1 MWLNRNNIC
10 IYKETPTMRFFL
22 TCVECNTHI
31 YCGRHSRNLFSKSK
45 KFSRSNLFFSSSI
58 DELYNIVSLPF
69 SLDGCRRIFSFFIHS
84 LCEMRQQNSV
94 LFFRFFFI
102 FSIYLLQLWPQV
114 SFSSTIVMLI
124 DASTVDKGGKKIKE
138 KIKEKKKL
146 VFYF

>member
-94 LFFRFFFI
+94 LFFRFFFY
-102 FSIYLLQLWPQV
+102 FFYL
-114 SFSSTIVMLI
+114 SFTTLAPSFFLVYHCH
-124 DASTVDKGGKKIKE
+124 VD
-138 KIKEKKKL
+138 
-146 VFYF
+146 

>member
-1 MWLNRNNIC
+1 
-10 IYKETPTMRFFL
+10 MRFFL